1 MPTRKAIRY
10 SVNSNGTKLE
20 QVGHTH
26 RTSRRGGWPR
36 GFGELNPSPHSWIFT
51 SISGD
56 SSSRFYLFTSAT
68 VRIAVHSTP
77 KCGTEPIRYVTLH
90 FLDGRGA
97 ARCSFTPLQ
106 KFRQNHR
113 SHVWTEAVSN
123 PVLFPCMYCFWFGV
137 NIALIQ
143 YLYTLIL
150 SIY

>member
-1 MPTRKAIRY
+1 MWTATAQNWSK
-10 SVNSNGTKLE
+10 SVTHIERRAGA
-20 QVGHTH
+20 VG
-26 RTSRRGGWPR
+26 PR
-36 GFGELNPSPHSWIFT
+36 GFGKLNPSPHSWIFT
-51 SISGD
+51 SVSGD

-97 ARCSFTPLQ
+97 ARCSFTPLH

-123 PVLFPCMYCFWFGV
+123 PVLFLVWCEHSF
-137 NIALIQ
+137 NSILI
-143 YLYTLIL
+143 YPDTFHIL
-150 SIY
+150 GNTYINEP